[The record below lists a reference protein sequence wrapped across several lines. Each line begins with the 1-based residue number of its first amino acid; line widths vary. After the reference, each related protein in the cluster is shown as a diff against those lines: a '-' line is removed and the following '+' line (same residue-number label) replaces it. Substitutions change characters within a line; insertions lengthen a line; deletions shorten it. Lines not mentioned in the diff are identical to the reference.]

1 MLVQGTPSSTPE
13 RPELAKTLE
22 HTQYPLC
29 YIYRKSNVEII
40 DQANVTNTVG
50 TSECPFVTGIL
61 EHLTTDELI
70 LQWKAD
76 WERFI
81 KEYMESA
88 TEWMDARKSEY
99 LAWYGEINL
108 QFNEFM
114 KASNNTFD
122 SFMDGTEGTFYA
134 WFEKIRGVLDTDSA
148 GHLQLEIDDIFDT
161 TDYTDK
167 DTIFNDDGSVT
178 DKYPTTGRYEVTRFN
193 DDGSITKALYTAAGE
208 VVRTLNTTFDDE
220 GNVHYRLSKKKE
232 ES

>member
-1 MLVQGTPSSTPE
+1 
-13 RPELAKTLE
+13 
-22 HTQYPLC
+22 
-29 YIYRKSNVEII
+29 
-40 DQANVTNTVG
+40 
-50 TSECPFVTGIL
+50 
-61 EHLTTDELI
+61 
-70 LQWKAD
+70 
-76 WERFI
+76 
-81 KEYMESA
+81 
-88 TEWMDARKSEY
+88 
-99 LAWYGEINL
+99 
-108 QFNEFM
+108 M

-193 DDGSITKALYTAAGE
+193 DDGSITKVLYTAAGE

-220 GNVHYRLSKKKE
+220 GNVHYRLGKKKE